1 MMKYNDPQQMAL
13 TGVKTPQ
20 AVIYKSESH
29 KLCQAFPV
37 KEGQTIIQ
45 GQPVALNNDGT
56 IQGYAGTGIY
66 LGIAITDSEFPAYP
80 GNEVTVMMEGFAV
93 VYGVATAAVV
103 TGYVTP
109 SAPDEDSLYTKYTNT
124 ASSGTTASNFI
135 AISAADAAND
145 LIQVLVK

>member
-1 MMKYNDPQQMAL
+1 MMKYNNPQQMVL

-45 GQPVALNNDGT
+45 GQPVALNDDGT
-56 IQGYAGTGIY
+56 IQGYAGTGVY

-80 GNEVTVMMEGFAV
+80 GNEVTVMMQGFAV
-93 VYGVATAAVV
+93 VYGVATAKVT

-109 SAPDEDSLYTKYTNT
+109 SAPDEDSFYTKYTNT
-124 ASSGTTASNFI
+124 SSGAASDFI

>member
-93 VYGVATAAVV
+93 VYGIATAAVV

-109 SAPDEDSLYTKYTNT
+109 SVPDEDSLYTKYANT